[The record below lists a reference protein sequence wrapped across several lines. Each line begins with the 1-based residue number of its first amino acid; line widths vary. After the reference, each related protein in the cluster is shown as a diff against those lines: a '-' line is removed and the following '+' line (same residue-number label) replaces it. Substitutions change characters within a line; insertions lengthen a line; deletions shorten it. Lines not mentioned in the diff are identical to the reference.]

1 MSLNSKQRRFAKNI
15 AAGMGKSAAAAAA
28 GYAKDNPASLAVTAC
43 RMMKHP
49 EILRAAHA
57 EREARLTGPL
67 ASKALATLE
76 GVMDNPDA
84 PAPAKVAAARWILE
98 ASGHGIE
105 SRRLEARI
113 GDGDEQAP
121 SSMSLAA
128 LENACG
134 VALAH
139 VHAEREKAAQAAAIE
154 AVIVTAGDQSEN
166 G

>member
-1 MSLNSKQRRFAKNI
+1 MSLNHRQRSFAKNI

-43 RMMKHP
+43 RMLKNP

-57 EREARLTGPL
+57 EREARLAGPM

-98 ASGHGIE
+98 AAGHGIE

-113 GDGDEQAP
+113 GDADEHAP
-121 SSMSLAA
+121 HRMTLEA
-128 LENACG
+128 LEAAAG
-134 VALAH
+134 LALAH
-139 VHAEREKAAQAAAIE
+139 VEAEREKAAQAAAIE
-154 AVIVTAGDQSEN
+154 AVTLPADGEAEN

>member
-1 MSLNSKQRRFAKNI
+1 MSLTPKQRRFAKNI

-57 EREARLTGPL
+57 EREARLAGPM

-76 GVMDNPDA
+76 SVMDNPDA

-98 ASGHGIE
+98 ATGHGLE
-105 SRRLEARI
+105 SRKLEARI
-113 GDGDEQAP
+113 GDTDEHAP
-121 SSMSLAA
+121 HRMTLEA
-128 LENACG
+128 LEAAAG
-134 VALAH
+134 LALAH
-139 VHAEREKAAQAAAIE
+139 VEAEREKAAQTAAIE
-154 AVIVTAGDQSEN
+154 AELVPADGVEE
-166 G
+166 

>member
-28 GYAKDNPASLAVTAC
+28 GYAQSNPASLAVTAC
-43 RMMKHP
+43 RMLKHP

-57 EREARLTGPL
+57 EREARLAGPM

-76 GVMDNPDA
+76 SVMDDDTA

-113 GDGDEQAP
+113 GDTDEHAP
-121 SSMSLAA
+121 HRMTLEA
-128 LENACG
+128 LEAACG

-139 VHAEREKAAQAAAIE
+139 VAQEREKAAQAAAIE
-154 AVIVTAGDQSEN
+154 AELVSDDTAGE
-166 G
+166 